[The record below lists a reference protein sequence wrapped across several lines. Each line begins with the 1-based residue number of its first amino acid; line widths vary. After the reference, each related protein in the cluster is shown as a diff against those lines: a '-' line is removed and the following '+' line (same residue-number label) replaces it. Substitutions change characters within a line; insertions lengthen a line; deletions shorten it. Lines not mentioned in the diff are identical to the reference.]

1 MIDVL
6 PSPSHVG
13 AYRFSGT
20 LDGADYDRC
29 IADVESRLRVHERIG
44 LYCDMTGFTGMT
56 PEAMGKDLRYALA
69 KFGEYRRFARGAIV
83 TDKHW
88 LGRISEFAGHFFP
101 HTEIRSFEPEEHD
114 AALTWAAE
122 VEPMRDKR

>member
-1 MIDVL
+1 
-6 PSPSHVG
+6 
-13 AYRFSGT
+13 
-20 LDGADYDRC
+20 
-29 IADVESRLRVHERIG
+29 VHERIG
-44 LYCDMTGFTGMT
+44 LYCDITGFTGMT

-69 KFGEYRRFARGAIV
+69 KFGEYGRFARGAIV